1 MALTSKITDYD
12 ARWPS
17 MFLSER
23 NRIAPCFNSQLIEI
37 YHVGSTAVPGLAAKP
52 EIDIMVEVSKLQDE
66 ILRDTRLQAL
76 GYIRRTNLSDRH
88 HFYRRDVDGVRTHK
102 LHVCHRGHSEI
113 GRLLRFRDL
122 LRSDPVLRQEY
133 QQLKLDLEATNRDG
147 MSEYLARKA
156 PFINALVG
164 PPLA

>member
-17 MFLSER
+17 MFLAEK
-23 NRIAPCFNSQLIEI
+23 NRIAHCFNPQLIEI
-37 YHVGSTAVPGLAAKP
+37 YHIGSTAVPDLAAKP
-52 EIDIMVEVSKLQDE
+52 EIDMLVEISEMQDQVLQDN
-66 ILRDTRLQAL
+66 RLQAL
-76 GYIRRTNLSDRH
+76 GYVRRTNLSDGH

-102 LHVCHRGHSEI
+102 LHVCQMGHLEI
-113 GRLLRFRDL
+113 GRLLHFRDL
-122 LRSDPVLRQEY
+122 LRGDPILRQEY
-133 QQLKLDLEATNRDG
+133 QNLKMELEATNRDG

-164 PPLA
+164 SPLV